1 MHAAVPFGSMMA
13 PDAEIYDYCVFK
25 EVLDQATLDNVTI
38 EKTADASIKAAIS
51 VDDYIKAAIDDAI
64 NVQECDIINMSFAKK
79 VPKAIPPYLTD
90 IEKVV
95 KEKGIIIVCAAGA
108 GDGNVTTDEV

>member
-25 EVLDQATLDNVTI
+25 EVRTIAGTAGTDNEVQPNFQPN
-38 EKTADASIKAAIS
+38 ENTADE
-51 VDDYIKAAIDDAI
+51 YIKQAIDDAI
-64 NVQECDIINMSFAKK
+64 ARGCDIINMSFAKK

-108 GDGNVTTDEV
+108 GDGNVTTDFNL